1 MIIKRNFLI
10 LAFAT
15 VSTIAFLYGISPTWF
30 ARAFLDVAEPTVD
43 FTHILRAVMC
53 LYLGFGL
60 FWLASAFNDR
70 YRDTAVLTT
79 VVFAGGLVV
88 GRIVSFLVDGPP
100 SLLLAF
106 YGMLELA
113 LVPVAYWVFTRPE

>member
-1 MIIKRNFLI
+1 
-10 LAFAT
+10 
-15 VSTIAFLYGISPTWF
+15 
-30 ARAFLDVAEPTVD
+30 
-43 FTHILRAVMC
+43 MC